1 MAKSNVFS
9 TSNQYIKYGI
19 IVTENSVDTVNNKSN
34 VTVKVV
40 VWRTNQGYETYGTG
54 TIYVTINGTSYEYG
68 IWRDKVIS
76 YNSYTP
82 FYTGTANVTH
92 NENGAKNMVVSA
104 RIDHS
109 QFTTSTNTFTTP
121 LTTIARYATISQTLA
136 SKTETTLSILWTSDS
151 TVDQLSYTI
160 DNGTTWVSVGIADS
174 DNGSFTIEGLT
185 AGTEYNVIIKA
196 RRKDSGLSSES
207 TALTV
212 STYDYPYAVTMPDF
226 IVGEQLNIG
235 LYNPLN
241 RSVTVSM
248 IGADNTEYGSETTS
262 GTAISGFNS
271 VGWQTWLYSTI
282 PNALSGSYSVKVTYG
297 AISQTE
303 TGGTYSVNSSDAL
316 PVIGAATYADTNPFT
331 IGATGDA
338 SKIIRNQSTVQF
350 TATGLTGTNDSTIT
364 ACTVTVNGNTI
375 DLTVSGTT
383 ATGGGA
389 VIDSAYD
396 VEAVFTVV
404 DSRGIINT
412 KTITVTMLDWTLP
425 SAIIT
430 LYRRNNF
437 YSETYITVDADFSYI
452 EGANQ
457 GVITYKARQAG
468 TSTWTV
474 SGTLTDNVQS
484 TFTADN
490 NYDWEVVVTL
500 TDIFNVSV
508 NYNLHLSRGIPII
521 YFDRLKSSV
530 GVNCFPQNNNSF
542 EVNGLTIVDMIYPVG
557 SIYTSVSNTN
567 PSTYFG
573 GTWSLFYTGSNGTSN
588 YYMFE
593 RQL

>member
-19 IVTENSVDTVNNKSN
+19 EVIENSVNAQNNSSN
-34 VTVKVV
+34 VTVKVL

-54 TIYVTINGTSYEYG
+54 TIYLTINGVNYSYG

-92 NENGAKNMVVSA
+92 NDNGTKNMVVSA

-109 QFTTSTNTFTTP
+109 QFTTATNTFTTP

-136 SKTETTLSILWTSDS
+136 NKTETTLTVQWSTDS
-151 TVDQLSYTI
+151 TVDQLYYSL
-160 DNGTTWVSVGIADS
+160 DSGTNWASVAIADS
-174 DNGSFTIEGLT
+174 NGGTFTVEGLD
-185 AGTEYNVIIKA
+185 AGTEYSILTKV
-196 RRKDSGLSSES
+196 RRKDNGLYSTSS
-207 TALTV
+207 ALTV
-212 STYDYPYAVTMPDF
+212 STYDYPYASVMPNF
-226 IVGEQLNIG
+226 IIGESLTIG

-241 RSVTVSM
+241 RLVTVSM
-248 IGADNTEYGSETTS
+248 VGADYSEYGEETTS
-262 GTAISGFNS
+262 GTQISGFNS
-271 VGWQTWLYSTI
+271 VSWQTWLYSTI
-282 PNALSGSYSVKVTYG
+282 PNALSGSYQIKVAYG
-297 AISQTE
+297 EIESTE

-316 PVIGAATYADTNPFT
+316 PVIGSASYEDTNAFT
-331 IGATGDA
+331 VHATGDA
-338 SKIIRNQSTVQF
+338 SKIIRNQSTVQY
-350 TATGLTGTNDSTIT
+350 TASGLAGSNDSTVT
-364 ACTVTVNGNTI
+364 ACTVTVNGNTY
-375 DLTVSGTT
+375 DLTISGTT
-383 ATGGGA
+383 ATGNGG

-412 KTITVTMLDWTLP
+412 KTVTITMLDWTLP

-430 LYRRNNF
+430 LQRKNNF

-457 GVITYKARQAG
+457 GVITYKARKAG
-468 TSTWTV
+468 TSTYTI
-474 SGTLTDNVQS
+474 SGTLQDNVTS

-490 NYDWEVVVTL
+490 NYEWEVVVEL

-508 NYNLHLSRGIPII
+508 EYNAFLSRGVPII

-530 GVNCFPQNNNSF
+530 GINCFPQGNNSF
-542 EVNGLTIVDMIYPVG
+542 EVNGKTIFDMIYPVG
-557 SIYTSVSNTN
+557 SVYQSTDSSN
-567 PSTYFG
+567 PSSLFG
-573 GTWSLFYTGSNGTSN
+573 GTWTQLSNTNSIYTW
-588 YYMFE
+588 E
-593 RQL
+593 RTA

>member
-19 IVTENSVDTVNNKSN
+19 EVIENSVNTQNNSSN
-34 VTVKVV
+34 VTVKVL

-54 TIYVTINGTSYEYG
+54 TIYLTINGVNYSYG

-92 NENGAKNMVVSA
+92 NDNGTKNMVVSA

-109 QFTTSTNTFTTP
+109 QFTTATNTFTTP

-136 SKTETTLSILWTSDS
+136 NKTETTLTVQWSTDS
-151 TVDQLSYTI
+151 TVDQLYYSL
-160 DNGTTWVSVGIADS
+160 DSGTNWTSVVIADS
-174 DNGSFTIEGLT
+174 NGGTFTVEGLD
-185 AGTEYNVIIKA
+185 AGTEYSILTKV
-196 RRKDSGLSSES
+196 RRKDNGLYSTSS
-207 TALTV
+207 ALTV
-212 STYDYPYAVTMPDF
+212 STYDYPYATTMPNF
-226 IVGEQLNIG
+226 IIGESLTVG

-241 RSVTVSM
+241 RLVTVSM
-248 IGADNTEYGSETTS
+248 VGADYSEYGEETTS
-262 GTAISGFNS
+262 GTQISGFNS
-271 VGWQTWLYSTI
+271 VSWQTWLYSTI
-282 PNALSGSYSVKVTYG
+282 PNALSGSYQIKVAYG
-297 AISQTE
+297 EIESTE

-316 PVIGAATYADTNPFT
+316 PVIGSASYEDTNAFT
-331 IGATGDA
+331 VHATGDA
-338 SKIIRNQSTVQF
+338 SKIIRNQSTVQY
-350 TATGLTGTNDSTIT
+350 TASGLAGSNDSTVT
-364 ACTVTVNGNTI
+364 ACTVTVNGNTY
-375 DLTVSGTT
+375 DLTISGTT
-383 ATGGGA
+383 ATGNGG

-412 KTITVTMLDWTLP
+412 KTVTITMLDWTLP

-430 LYRRNNF
+430 LQRKNNF

-457 GVITYKARQAG
+457 GVITYKARKAG
-468 TSTWTV
+468 TSTYTI
-474 SGTLTDNVQS
+474 SGTLQDNVTS

-490 NYDWEVVVTL
+490 NYEWEVVVTL

-508 NYNLHLSRGIPII
+508 EYNAFLSRGVPII

-530 GVNCFPQNNNSF
+530 GINCFPQGNNSF
-542 EVNGLTIVDMIYPVG
+542 EVNGLTIFDMIYPVG
-557 SIYTSVSNTN
+557 SVYQSTDSTN
-567 PSTYFG
+567 PSSIFG
-573 GTWSLFYTGSNGTSN
+573 GTWTQLSNANSIYTW
-588 YYMFE
+588 E
-593 RQL
+593 RTA

>member
-1 MAKSNVFS
+1 MAKSSVFN
-9 TSNQYIKYGI
+9 TSNTYIKYGI
-19 IVTENSVDTVNNKSN
+19 IVTENSVDTVNNRSN

-40 VWRTNQGYETYGTG
+40 VWRTNQGYETYGQG
-54 TIYVTINGTSYEYG
+54 VCYVTINGVSYQKN
-68 IWRDKVIS
+68 IWRDQVFT

-82 FYTGTANVTH
+82 VYNATSNVTH
-92 NENGAKNMVVSA
+92 NEDGSKDMVVTA
-104 RIDHS
+104 RIEHS
-109 QFTTSTNTFTTP
+109 QFTTGTNSFTTP
-121 LTTIARYATISQTLA
+121 LTTIARLATITQTLS
-136 SKTETTLSILWTSDS
+136 SKTETTISVQWTADAV
-151 TVDQLSYTI
+151 VDQLSYSL
-160 DNGTTWVSVGIADS
+160 DNGSTWQSVGIAES
-174 DNGSFTIEGLT
+174 TGGTYTIEGLS
-185 AGTEYNVIIKA
+185 AGTEYSVITKV

-207 TALTV
+207 ASLTV
-212 STYDYPYAVTMPDF
+212 STYDYPYATTMPNFTIGDM
-226 IVGEQLNIG
+226 LTIG

-241 RSVTVSM
+241 RAVTVSLV
-248 IGADNTEYGSETTS
+248 GSNYTEYGSESTS
-262 GTAISGFNS
+262 GTQISGFNT
-271 VGWQTWLYSTI
+271 VAWQTWLYSTI

-297 AISQTE
+297 SIVSTE
-303 TGGTYSVNSSDAL
+303 TGGTYSVNSSDAF
-316 PVIGAATYADTNPFT
+316 PVIGSATYADTNPFT
-331 IGATGDA
+331 IEATGDT
-338 SKIIRNQSTVQF
+338 SKIIRNQSTVVY
-350 TATGLTGTNDSTIT
+350 TASGLAGANGSTIT

-375 DLTVSGTT
+375 NLTVNGTT
-383 ATGGGA
+383 ATGGGG

-404 DSRGIINT
+404 DSRGIIKT
-412 KTITVTMLDWTLP
+412 KSVTVTMLDWTLP

-430 LYRRNNF
+430 LYRKDNF

-457 GVITYKARQAG
+457 GVITYKARKNG

-474 SGTLTDNVQS
+474 SGTLQDNVQS

-508 NYNLHLSRGIPII
+508 SYNLHLSRGIPII

-530 GVNCFPQNNNSF
+530 GVNCFPTHNNSF
-542 EVNGLTIVDMIYPVG
+542 EVNGKTIVDMIYPVG
-557 SIYTSVSNTN
+557 SIYTSTINTN

-573 GTWSLFYTGSNGTSN
+573 GTWNLFYTGNNGSDN

-593 RQL
+593 RQS

>member
-19 IVTENSVDTVNNKSN
+19 EVIENSVNTQNNSSN
-34 VTVKVV
+34 VTVKVL

-54 TIYVTINGTSYEYG
+54 TIYLTINGVNYSYG

-92 NENGAKNMVVSA
+92 NDNGTKNMVVSA

-109 QFTTSTNTFTTP
+109 QFTTATNTFTTP

-136 SKTETTLSILWTSDS
+136 NKTETTLTVQWSTDS
-151 TVDQLSYTI
+151 TVDQLYYSL
-160 DNGTTWVSVGIADS
+160 DSGTNWTSVVIADS
-174 DNGSFTIEGLT
+174 NGGTFTIEGLD
-185 AGTEYNVIIKA
+185 AGTEYSILTKV
-196 RRKDSGLSSES
+196 RRKDNGLYSTSS
-207 TALTV
+207 ALTV
-212 STYDYPYAVTMPDF
+212 STYDYPYATAMPNF
-226 IVGEQLNIG
+226 IIGESLTIG

-241 RSVTVSM
+241 RLVTVSM
-248 IGADNTEYGSETTS
+248 VGADYSEYGEETTS
-262 GTAISGFNS
+262 GTQISGFNS
-271 VGWQTWLYSTI
+271 VSWQTWLYSTI
-282 PNALSGSYSVKVTYG
+282 PNALSGSYQIKVAYG
-297 AISQTE
+297 EIESTE

-316 PVIGAATYADTNPFT
+316 PVIGTASYEDTNAFT
-331 IGATGDA
+331 VHATGDA
-338 SKIIRNQSTVQF
+338 SKIIRNQSTVQY
-350 TATGLTGTNDSTIT
+350 TASGLAGSNDSTVT
-364 ACTVTVNGNTI
+364 ACTVTVNGNTY
-375 DLTVSGTT
+375 DLTISGTT
-383 ATGGGA
+383 ATGNGG

-396 VEAVFTVV
+396 VQAVFTVV

-412 KTITVTMLDWTLP
+412 KTVTITMLDWTLP

-430 LYRRNNF
+430 LQRKNNF

-457 GVITYKARQAG
+457 GVITYKARKAG
-468 TSTWTV
+468 TSTYTI
-474 SGTLTDNVQS
+474 SGTLQDNVTS

-490 NYDWEVVVTL
+490 NYEWEVVVEL

-508 NYNLHLSRGIPII
+508 EYNAFLSRGVPII

-530 GVNCFPQNNNSF
+530 GINCFPQGNNSF
-542 EVNGLTIVDMIYPVG
+542 EVNGLTIFDMIYPVG
-557 SIYTSVSNTN
+557 SVYQSTDSSN
-567 PSTYFG
+567 PSSIFG
-573 GTWSLFYTGSNGTSN
+573 GTWTQLSNTNSIYTW
-588 YYMFE
+588 E
-593 RQL
+593 RTA